1 MKRSFCFKNL
11 KMHILLILSF
21 KDNLARRSAIMKDQ
35 PETPLERAVF
45 WTEYVIRHKGAPH
58 LRSAARDLTWY
69 QYHLIDVWAFI
80 IFVILAVLAVIFFII
95 RALFRLCFGSKPAA
109 SKPVGKAKAKGKR
122 D

>member
-1 MKRSFCFKNL
+1 MPLIFSFHLFSFRENL
-11 KMHILLILSF
+11 K
-21 KDNLARRSAIMKDQ
+21 RRSAIMRDQ

-80 IFVILAVLAVIFFII
+80 LGVVFAVLALVFFVL
-95 RALFRLCFGSKPAA
+95 RWCWRCVCRRGSKQAPQ
-109 SKPVGKAKAKGKR
+109 GKKKKKE
-122 D
+122 